1 MTKSLILILTLAL
14 LKANFWTI
22 PKHSNLN
29 VDTWEIRIGH
39 KRILDWQ
46 KNQIGDTAFVDK
58 RKIRPTDT
66 LFVQRY
72 LCGQSGQNSITT
84 LTIENEKNEII
95 QQSTNTDNQF
105 IFTASIPLAKLL
117 SSSKT
122 TNAKILNVR
131 LGIHSQSHKL
141 VQTLLLG
148 RLCLR

>member
-14 LKANFWTI
+14 LKTNFWTI
-22 PKHSNLN
+22 PEHFNLN
-29 VDTWEIRIGH
+29 VDSWEIRIAH

-46 KNQIGDTAFVDK
+46 RNKIGDTAFVDK
-58 RKIRPTDT
+58 RKIRLTDT

-72 LCGQSGQNSITT
+72 LCGQNGQNSVTT

-105 IFTASIPLAKLL
+105 VFTASIPLATLL
-117 SSSKT
+117 SSAKT
-122 TNAKILNVR
+122 TNAKIFNVR
-131 LGIHSQSHKL
+131 FGIHSQSHKL
-141 VQTLLLG
+141 DQTVLLG